1 MPELQ
6 GVRSLDDIIDGHRAN
21 GRFAPG
27 CWQYGQIPAQPDA
40 AAVLLLEAIPEKDA
54 WEIAYLGLTPTARGR
69 GLGRI
74 AIGHA
79 IELARPRASR
89 LQLAV
94 DIRNHPATR
103 LYDAVGFV
111 PFDRRSVHMV
121 VFSENSK
128 LTDIFSQRV
137 SEAT

>member
-1 MPELQ
+1 MPELE
-6 GVRSLDDIIDGHRAN
+6 GVRSLDDIIDGHRAK
-21 GRFAPG
+21 GQFEPDR
-27 CWQYGQIPAQPDA
+27 WQYGQVPGQPDA
-40 AAVLLLEAIPEKDA
+40 AAVLLLEEIPEKDA
-54 WEIAYLGLTPTARGR
+54 WEIAYLGLTPAARGR

-79 IELARPRASR
+79 VELARPLASR

-103 LYDAVGFV
+103 LYEAVGFV

-121 VFSENSK
+121 VFSENCK
-128 LTDIFSQRV
+128 LAGTFSR
-137 SEAT
+137 